1 MLMAPQAKVP
11 ASAVKHMPLPL
22 LLKQAIEE
30 YWLTSKFNGRAEYSS
45 AAKEN
50 KRAIENKC
58 IKWYLNYLNY
68 VLLWDMRTS
77 FSSDVFLHTAI
88 NTGVFLDF

>member
-1 MLMAPQAKVP
+1 MLMASQAKVP
-11 ASAVKHMPLPL
+11 ASAVKHTPLSL

-58 IKWYLNYLNY
+58 IKWYLNDLNY
-68 VLLWDMRTS
+68 VLFWDMRTS
-77 FSSDVFLHTAI
+77 FSSGGFFFFAFC
-88 NTGVFLDF
+88 N